1 MKRKRKKTDEELD
14 EQFLL
19 AYENGD
25 PVWVWDETGTDLRD
39 TVPAELLVLARRKF
53 SGLHVLVRDAEKHLD
68 RAEQEF
74 AEHVYA
80 PFWDQVEHAI
90 NKLAAYEK
98 GIATINRCAVLY
110 AKDCAETTALVP
122 AFDLP
127 MGVLPDARP
136 TARRLVAVVRKAQ
149 MDFHFAQIYEMRKT
163 NKLLVAGFS
172 TLASAIY
179 EIGDVISSS
188 LDELS
193 TSLHRSL
200 DDLLEATRN
209 HAEES
214 RSAFE
219 KQADILTERSKQAA
233 ADAAGRRQ
241 VEREAAESRKR
252 QEEML
257 DNIQRKRKPL
267 P

>member
-1 MKRKRKKTDEELD
+1 MRRKRKKTDEERD

-19 AYENGD
+19 AYEEGD
-25 PVWVWDETGTDLRD
+25 PDWVWNEIGTDYVFRD

-53 SGLHVLVRDAEKHLD
+53 SGLHVLVPDAEKHLD

-74 AEHVYA
+74 AEHAYA

-90 NKLAAYEK
+90 NNLAAYEK
-98 GIATINRCAVLY
+98 GIATINRCAILY
-110 AKDCAETTALVP
+110 AKDSVETTALVS

-136 TARRLVAVVRKAQ
+136 TARRLVAVVRMAQ
-149 MDFHFAQIYEMRKT
+149 MDFYFAQIYEMRKT

-200 DDLLEATRN
+200 DDLLEAT
-209 HAEES
+209 
-214 RSAFE
+214 
-219 KQADILTERSKQAA
+219 
-233 ADAAGRRQ
+233 DAAGRRQ